1 MWTHFPTFESI
12 CSVRNIKLCAHH
24 QYILKSK
31 SFATLTNMLVT
42 FFGPNAYCTFN
53 VFCLLSMASFVK
65 NDSFRFYRFLIL
77 LICMDI
83 QENPG
88 PVSEGNYS
96 LDIIHLNTRSIRNK
110 IDYLSNLVESC
121 QIACFSETH
130 FDTDIDSNDLKFDGF
145 DEPIRKDRNRNGGG
159 IMVFMSSQLKY
170 CRRHDLENPQ
180 IETIWLEIQFREI
193 KMLLCCLYRSD
204 FTASQTLFITEI
216 YKLN

>member
-1 MWTHFPTFESI
+1 
-12 CSVRNIKLCAHH
+12 
-24 QYILKSK
+24 
-31 SFATLTNMLVT
+31 
-42 FFGPNAYCTFN
+42 
-53 VFCLLSMASFVK
+53 MASFEK
-65 NDSFRFYRFLIL
+65 NDSFRFYRLLIS

-83 QENPG
+83 QENPR

-130 FDTDIDSNDLKFDGF
+130 LDTDIDSNDLKFDGF
-145 DEPIRKDRNRNGGG
+145 DDPIRNVRNRNGGG
-159 IMVFMSSQLKY
+159 IRVFMPSQLKY

-193 KMLLCCLYRSD
+193 KMLLYCLYRSD

-216 YKLN
+216 YNSIEMALDYSPYVIVSGDINVNFSNMTNF